1 MPDTTWKKCER
12 AVARRIGGERL
23 SNHALGLRTPDCESD
38 WLSVEV
44 KHRKTLPAWLVGA
57 LDQARRNAA
66 PGKLA
71 IAVLHQ
77 AGRRHDN
84 DLVVMRLRDFEEW
97 FGGDGHGVGRDDG
110 GST

>member
-1 MPDTTWKKCER
+1 MADKTWKKAER
-12 AVARRIGGERL
+12 EVAARIGGVRTA
-23 SNHALGLRTPDCESD
+23 NHALGLKTPDCESD

-77 AGRRHDN
+77 AGQRYD
-84 DLVVMRLRDFEEW
+84 DALVVLRLSDFVDW
-97 FGGDGHGVGRDDG
+97 FGE
-110 GST
+110 SQ